1 MSIINHSQRNS
12 IISAAS
18 AFREDRRATDLSA
31 KEVMQIADINFDAVK
46 LENYYYF
53 NKELRKGN
61 DFQVVRN
68 DTGRSL
74 GVVGKN
80 YTCIPNADVFEPA
93 HVTAQTND
101 AILEAGGNINGGET
115 CFTSYKLPFDIALND
130 RPDDIIGSNM
140 LIFNNF
146 SGKSHAVM
154 MIFTTRFFCLN
165 QVRALRMHGKKL
177 EGSAFIHK
185 IRHNSKSEQR
195 LKTAHDAF
203 AAAIAGARAT
213 KEFAD
218 ALNAIPMTSKQMVN
232 FAEKVLP
239 NKIDENGDERE
250 TSTRLE
256 NQRAELIDLFA
267 HGAGNLGKTRWD
279 AFNAVTE
286 FVNHTRGAKTTST
299 KTAGQNRMA
308 SVLIPGG
315 QGDKMVIAAGE
326 LLLAR

>member
-1 MSIINHSQRNS
+1 MSIINHTQRSS

-18 AFREDRRATDLSA
+18 VFGESRRAADLNA
-31 KEVMQIADINFDAVK
+31 GDVMKISGIDFDARK
-46 LENYYYF
+46 IENYYHF
-53 NKELRKGN
+53 NGQLRKGQ
-61 DFQVVRN
+61 DFQVVRS
-68 DTGRSL
+68 DTGISL

-80 YTCIPNADVFEPA
+80 YQCIPNKEVFEPA
-93 HVTAQTND
+93 HITAQTND
-101 AILEAGGNINGGET
+101 AILESGGVINGGET
-115 CFTSYKLPFDIALND
+115 CFTSYQLPFDIRLD
-130 RPDDIIGSNM
+130 GRPDDVIGSNM

-165 QVRALRMHGKKL
+165 QVRALRIHGKKL

-218 ALNAIPMTSKQMVN
+218 ALNAIPMTGKQMVN
-232 FAEKVLP
+232 FAEKILP
-239 NKIDENGDERE
+239 NKIDENGEEKE

-256 NQRAELIDLFA
+256 NQREELINLFA

-286 FVNHTRGAKTTST
+286 FVNHNRGAKTTVN
-299 KTAGQNRMA
+299 KTAGQNRLA

-315 QGDKMVIAAGE
+315 QGDKMVITAGE
-326 LLLAR
+326 LLLS